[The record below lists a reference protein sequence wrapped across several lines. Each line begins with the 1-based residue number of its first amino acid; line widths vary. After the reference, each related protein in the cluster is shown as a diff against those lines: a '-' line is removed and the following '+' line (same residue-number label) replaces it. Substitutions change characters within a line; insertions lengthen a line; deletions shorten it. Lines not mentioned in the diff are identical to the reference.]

1 MKVLIQKNIR
11 TIFLVVLLIKFFVLM
26 IDLVNQLLYIEAA
39 YEFIKA
45 VLEEYKYY
53 KKIINKILIKI

>member
-26 IDLVNQLLYIEAA
+26 IDLVNQLLYIEAKMQLMNLLKQ
-39 YEFIKA
+39 FLKNINIT
-45 VLEEYKYY
+45 
-53 KKIINKILIKI
+53 KK